1 MLETT
6 KEPKKVTRLSVVS
19 CQEDDERIEPRL
31 LIKYV
36 VSMTGDCDQA
46 LLTVHTTRLYLR

>member
-1 MLETT
+1 
-6 KEPKKVTRLSVVS
+6 VTRLSVVS

-46 LLTVHTTRLYLR
+46 LLTVHTIRLYLR